1 MGLPPMHGS
10 QNMNHIRLIDKLIYV
25 QNRYKLLKMMSQQH
39 VSRLKAQH
47 VARRRRAFQNHH
59 LNNATPVIKSQPN
72 NDAPMCFRLQH
83 NNRNPITT
91 INEKRQW
98 PNFRIASNEHKTSLT
113 KLQKQNFKLLKEA
126 SPIVSNMPLIH
137 VNSSIILVN
146 TSPFGLRDPR
156 FGILHHHSPS
166 ISYY

>member
-1 MGLPPMHGS
+1 MHGS
-10 QNMNHIRLIDKLIYV
+10 QNMNHIRLINKLIYV

-39 VSRLKAQH
+39 VGRLKAQR
-47 VARRRRAFQNHH
+47 VARQSRAPQS
-59 LNNATPVIKSQPN
+59 LQVNNATPVIKSQLC
-72 NDAPMCFRLQH
+72 NDAAMSHLQY
-83 NNRNPITT
+83 NNNINPIRRL
-91 INEKRQW
+91 NEKRQW
-98 PNFRIASNEHKTSLT
+98 PHLRTTSNEHKTSLT
-113 KLQKQNFKLLKEA
+113 KLQKQKLKVLKEA

-146 TSPFGLRDPR
+146 TSPFGLRDLR